1 MADQPDP
8 EKLAALGKKI
18 EALKAAQSPERAGQ
32 NGYADASHGWRMV
45 IGTLPIFLV
54 LFIMFGF
61 AAGLRVMLQ
70 TAAEMQKKGEKPE
83 DE

>member
-45 IGTLPIFLV
+45 IELV